1 MFCNHQCHR
10 PKLVGGVSCICPPI
24 CAAGREKATRR
35 RRRAGAALASTGA
48 KGGQPC
54 GRAPSRGVIFCLAA
68 LARSRGV
75 SACPAVSCCRRVDL
89 LANVDGGEK
98 TSNLETFSIDEV
110 LRVPSPLS
118 ILCRRGPAIDSN
130 HRELRR
136 ERRVYRKV
144 AEPPKAS
151 CSKTIEHGTLS
162 TFLFEIGVVAR
173 ETVTWGGQVAKNSQ
187 YRVPNR
193 TKHYHCFW

>member
-1 MFCNHQCHR
+1 MPSTEVSPTGCHASAR
-10 PKLVGGVSCICPPI
+10 PSVRLGVKRQLGDVDARGRRWPRRAQRADSRAGGPQVGVS
-24 CAAGREKATRR
+24 
-35 RRRAGAALASTGA
+35 
-48 KGGQPC
+48 
-54 GRAPSRGVIFCLAA
+54 FCLAA
-68 LARSRGV
+68 LAHRSRGV
-75 SACPAVSCCRRVDL
+75 SACPAVVESRRADL

-187 YRVPNR
+187 
-193 TKHYHCFW
+193 